1 MEMFS
6 LSGKV
11 ALITGASSGIGK
23 AVASRFQAAG
33 ANVINADRLPP
44 DSKPEHFV
52 QTDVSLETELRAA
65 LEFARNKYGRLDIL
79 VNNAGIQP
87 LGVPFNELT
96 ESILKRTFEVNV
108 NGVAFGLKLA
118 AEMLEN
124 EGRVI
129 NTASFVGLLGIPS
142 GTAYATSKA
151 AVIHLTKCGAIELAS
166 RGITVNA
173 VAPGTIETPAVTEIP
188 DNPEIPFVSSRT
200 PLGRL
205 GSPEEVAAA
214 FHFLASTEASY
225 ISGATIP
232 VDGGIAAGW
241 EKYDLTAPA
250 EISPEGVWHDPES

>member
-151 AVIHLTKCGAIELAS
+151 
-166 RGITVNA
+166 
-173 VAPGTIETPAVTEIP
+173 P
-188 DNPEIPFVSSRT
+188 
-200 PLGRL
+200 
-205 GSPEEVAAA
+205 
-214 FHFLASTEASY
+214 
-225 ISGATIP
+225 
-232 VDGGIAAGW
+232 
-241 EKYDLTAPA
+241 
-250 EISPEGVWHDPES
+250 